1 MVTIKDVAKY
11 ANVSV
16 ATVSRVIRGVGYFSG
31 ETNERVQKAC
41 DELGYIANS
50 TAQRLKSKNIG
61 AVGYVISDINN
72 PYYIEIA
79 AELQRLL
86 SKEGVELILAFSS
99 ENPTDETQSFRYLIS
114 AQVNTILFTP
124 SGNKNEEIIRKARQN
139 GIKVIQLF
147 RKIYDD
153 LDAVYNDDENGCFD
167 AANYLVNCGKKR
179 ILLLDV
185 EYPYVDYSCVT
196 PSRSAGLCRAV
207 NGEVQTKVVHVGI
220 SGSNYD
226 LVSRAIGGFRPDAVI
241 ASTGL
246 IALDVLQYIKSN
258 NVELELVSFDDNRW
272 LETLDVSAIR
282 HPSEQTAET
291 IVSLI
296 DDDTTLPR
304 TIVVKQTLVE
314 RKK

>member
-16 ATVSRVIRGVGYFSG
+16 ATVSRVIRGVGYFSE

-196 PSRSAGLCRAV
+196 PSRSAGLCRAI

-226 LVSRAIGGFRPDAVI
+226 LVSRAIGDFRPDAVI